1 MERGHEEVAGPA
13 VAVSREDAAR
23 AIGAVRGG
31 READDQQARLWIAET
46 GHGPSPVRLVPK
58 GAPFVAPDLRAVLA
72 QPCAACTRDDRVA
85 YEAFIESDGRKTGNY
100 TGWGDPVPIYLEG
113 SLFYDTEHRPGV
125 VGPAFARPKTA
136 WEIHPISKILFE
148 PGSDLCAF

>member
-85 YEAFIESDGRKTGNY
+85 YEEQWRRRRTVDHQWLAYRL
-100 TGWGDPVPIYLEG
+100 PIWW
-113 SLFYDTEHRPGV
+113 P
-125 VGPAFARPKTA
+125 
-136 WEIHPISKILFE
+136 
-148 PGSDLCAF
+148 